1 MTSILPEKLDCFPS
15 FPKSSLLLVVLMLSS
30 NSIWQLLRLNCVST
44 CITPALGVLPNLT
57 ELPEPDP
64 AESRSEL
71 KNHGWSSV
79 GVPGVV
85 AWATP
90 LCLVQTEDVVRGK
103 LRNEDDLTLGLWT
116 GSWTTG
122 TCRFRLRLR
131 DRVVVD
137 NLSKVPRSFCVD
149 SVTDDRHNSGLRLLF
164 GLSWDGEYE
173 HMLLELFGL
182 SSLKS
187 LGMVSESDC
196 RAFGL
201 VRRCWLDE

>member
-44 CITPALGVLPNLT
+44 CITLAPGALPNLT
-57 ELPEPDP
+57 ELPEPTP
-64 AESRSEL
+64 EESRSEL

-85 AWATP
+85 AWVTP

-103 LRNEDDLTLGLWT
+103 LRNEDDLTLALRT

-137 NLSKVPRSFCVD
+137 NLSKVPLSFCVD
-149 SVTDDRHNSGLRLLF
+149 SLTDDRHNSCLGLL
-164 GLSWDGEYE
+164 GVSWDGEYE
-173 HMLLELFGL
+173 HILPVLFGL

-196 RAFGL
+196 KAFVG
-201 VRRCWLDE
+201 VRRCWFDE